1 MASTNEAHSDPGRE
15 PTPAPSHELLT
26 GSNFTAKDLALCSSE
41 EARSFIPATDA
52 IANRVLPL
60 ALLRDPKKL
69 VLHVAVH
76 DSDRHTEQALRFLTG
91 MSVSLTAVPEDVLVD
106 AIPLAYLG
114 SEARLEAKL
123 QRVTRTSA
131 SDKACRLSKL
141 PPPSGDAAQ
150 FITALIEFA
159 AVRGASD
166 LHLVPTDDGALI
178 KMRVDGTLLIQRD
191 RPYAREFHEQVV
203 SRLKILANLNIGS
216 KLVPHD
222 GSFSF
227 SIGKALKSAR
237 ISTLPT
243 VFGES
248 VAVRFLSGD
257 GVPQI
262 SSLGM
267 EPMALMAVRGAIERS
282 EGIILLTGPTG
293 SGKTTTMYALVL
305 ELERRGRNVVTVE
318 DPVEIPLP
326 GTVQVQVAVEQGLD
340 YPRAIRSVLRHDP
353 DVLLIGEMRDGLSAS
368 MALDAASTGHLTVS
382 SLHVGSAL
390 QTLHRLEV
398 LGVPRSRSIPP
409 IVLVVN
415 QRLLPKLCAR
425 CSDSHGNHIG
435 NLERKRG
442 ELVECQTCNGSGF
455 SGRVLITEVLDLQ
468 SARAKEACYRTT
480 DPNELIE
487 LLPSGAFIP
496 WTEALHYHSARGE
509 ISLAQVEEFL
519 ASEWD

>member
-1 MASTNEAHSDPGRE
+1 MWGMACINEAQSEPGRE

-41 EARSFIPATDA
+41 EARSFIPAA
-52 IANRVLPL
+52 EALAQKVLPL
-60 ALLRDPKKL
+60 ALLRSPKRL
-69 VLHVAVH
+69 LLHVATH
-76 DSDRHTEQALRFLTG
+76 ANDRRTEQALRFLTG
-91 MSVSLTAVPEDVLVD
+91 MSVSLTAVPEQVLLD
-106 AIPLAYLG
+106 AIALAYLG
-114 SEARLEAKL
+114 SEARLEAEL
-123 QRVTRTSA
+123 TRVTRVSPSEKNRTST
-131 SDKACRLSKL
+131 KL
-141 PPPSGDAAQ
+141 PPPTGDAAQ

-166 LHLVPTDDGALI
+166 LHLVPTDEGALI
-178 KMRVDGTLLIQRD
+178 KMRVDGTLMIQRD

-216 KLVPHD
+216 KLIPHD
-222 GSFSF
+222 GAFSF
-227 SIGKALKSAR
+227 AIGSTPKNAR

-257 GVPQI
+257 GVPQL

-293 SGKTTTMYALVL
+293 SGKTTTMYALVR

-318 DPVEIPLP
+318 DPVETPIP

-382 SLHVGSAL
+382 SLHVGTVL
-390 QTLHRLEV
+390 QSLNRLEV
-398 LGVPRSRSIPP
+398 LGVSRAQSIPP

-415 QRLLPKLCAR
+415 QRLLPKLCPR
-425 CSDSHGNHIG
+425 CREPREGEPIG
-435 NLERKRG
+435 
-442 ELVECQTCNGSGF
+442 CPSCNGSGF

-480 DPNELIE
+480 DPHELIE
-487 LLPSGAFIP
+487 ILPAGAFIP
-496 WTEALHYHSARGE
+496 WTESLNYHCARGE
-509 ISLAQVEEFL
+509 LSLGQVDEFL
-519 ASEWD
+519 ASEWG